1 MKKFFTVLFVTL
13 GVIFFALLIALAYLW
28 FVDPFELRP
37 LLSAYQNEE
46 VKPVGTSESE
56 SVATS
61 EADSAPVSD
70 TSDKNP
76 NLTPAQEDALEII
89 GINPSGLPDTITP
102 EQMSC
107 FVRVLGQARVNE
119 IQSGAAPSAIE
130 IFKAK
135 ECL

>member
-1 MKKFFTVLFVTL
+1 MKKFFTVFFVTL

-28 FVDPFELRP
+28 FADPFELRP
-37 LLSAYQNEE
+37 LLSAYQNEQ
-46 VKPVGTSESE
+46 VKSVGTSE

-61 EADSAPVSD
+61 EADLAPVSD

-89 GINPSGLPDTITP
+89 GINPAGLPDTITP